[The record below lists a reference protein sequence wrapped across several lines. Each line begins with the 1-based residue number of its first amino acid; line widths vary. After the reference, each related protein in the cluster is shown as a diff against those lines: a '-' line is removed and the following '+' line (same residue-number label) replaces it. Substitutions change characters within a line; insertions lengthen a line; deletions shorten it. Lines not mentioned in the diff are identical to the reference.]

1 MMNTAVIENK
11 TFEERCGFSPKGAW
25 IKIKQLRDK
34 YGVDELAR
42 LMGVSPATVRSY
54 CSEYYMKK
62 HKMLES
68 TWEKYFGKWGLK
80 DPVFP
85 NADQVDEA
93 EDAIVEALEQGE
105 EIMVTVV
112 NEEPEDKK
120 EPVAEA
126 PKQARLILEVP
137 SLEELDAELERFG
150 FKMLIE

>member
-11 TFEERCGFSPKGAW
+11 TLEERCGFSPKGAW

-34 YGVDELAR
+34 YGVNELAR
-42 LMGVSPATVRSY
+42 LMGVSPNTVRSY

-80 DPVFP
+80 DPEFP
-85 NADQVDEA
+85 NADKVDEP
-93 EDAIVEALEQGE
+93 DAIVEALERGE
-105 EIMVTVV
+105 EIMVMV

-120 EPVAEA
+120 EEPVEP

-137 SLEELDAELERFG
+137 SLEELDAALERFG

>member
-1 MMNTAVIENK
+1 MNTTFVENK
-11 TFEERCGFSPKGAW
+11 TLEERCGFSPKGAW

-42 LMGVSPATVRSY
+42 LMGASPATVRSY
-54 CSEYYMKK
+54 CSESYMKK

-68 TWEKYFGKWGLK
+68 TWEKYFGKWGLR
-80 DPVFP
+80 DPEFP
-85 NADQVDEA
+85 NADQIDEA

-105 EIMVTVV
+105 EIMVAVV

-120 EPVAEA
+120 EEPVEP

-137 SLEELDAELERFG
+137 SLEELDAALERFG

>member
-1 MMNTAVIENK
+1 MNTTSIENK
-11 TFEERCGFSPKGAW
+11 TLEERCGFSPKGAW

-42 LMGVSPATVRSY
+42 LMGASPATVRSY
-54 CSEYYMKK
+54 CSESYMKK

-68 TWEKYFGKWGLK
+68 TWEKYFGKWGLR
-80 DPVFP
+80 DPEFP
-85 NADQVDEA
+85 NADQIDEA

-105 EIMVTVV
+105 EIMVAVV

-120 EPVAEA
+120 EEPVEP

-137 SLEELDAELERFG
+137 SLEELDAALERFG

>member
-11 TFEERCGFSPKGAW
+11 TLEERCGFSPKGAW
-25 IKIKQLRDK
+25 IKIKQLRDR

-42 LMGVSPATVRSY
+42 LTGAAPNTIRSY
-54 CSEYYMKK
+54 CSESYMKK

-80 DPVFP
+80 EPEFP
-85 NADQVDEA
+85 NADRDEA
-93 EDAIVEALEQGE
+93 EDAIMQAIDEGE
-105 EIMVTVV
+105 EIMVMV

-120 EPVAEA
+120 EEPVAEA
-126 PKQARLILEVP
+126 PKQSRLILEVP
-137 SLEELDAELERFG
+137 SLEELDAALERFG

>member
-1 MMNTAVIENK
+1 MNTTVIENK
-11 TFEERCGFSPKGAW
+11 TLEERCGFSPKGAW
-25 IKIKQLRDK
+25 IKIKQLRDR

-42 LMGVSPATVRSY
+42 LTGIAPNTLRSY
-54 CSEYYMKK
+54 CSEAYMKK

-68 TWEKYFGKWGLK
+68 TWEKHFGKWGLK
-80 DPVFP
+80 DPEFP
-85 NADQVDEA
+85 NVDLVEGA
-93 EDAIVEALEQGE
+93 EDAIIQAVEQGE
-105 EIMVTVV
+105 EIMVMV

-137 SLEELDAELERFG
+137 SLEELDAALERFG